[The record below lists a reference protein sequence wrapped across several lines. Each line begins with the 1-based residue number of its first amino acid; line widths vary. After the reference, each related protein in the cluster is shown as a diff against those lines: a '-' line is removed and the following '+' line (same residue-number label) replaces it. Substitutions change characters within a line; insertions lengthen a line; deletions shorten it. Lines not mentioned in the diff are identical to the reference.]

1 MIFQILILMEP
12 TQLPFCLI
20 CIVSKM
26 ITQPHYNAYTSSN
39 IPGYCIHVNVRESA
53 NIYIIWKG
61 YQYLMLLID
70 TTTVIW
76 VGFMKKKSEVLTIF
90 FDFVIIL
97 ESYCSI
103 RIYLRYTNFDEFNS
117 NAIAEYFNY
126 TSIIWEL
133 FIQNA

>member
-1 MIFQILILMEP
+1 
-12 TQLPFCLI
+12 
-20 CIVSKM
+20 
-26 ITQPHYNAYTSSN
+26 
-39 IPGYCIHVNVRESA
+39 
-53 NIYIIWKG
+53 
-61 YQYLMLLID
+61 
-70 TTTVIW
+70 
-76 VGFMKKKSEVLTIF
+76 MKKKSEVLTIF